1 MDQFQL
7 LFRNLPASPVRGSWE
22 EAAQDAVAA
31 GLAHWVDGSPHT
43 AINWAD
49 TRQASIARIITQPR
63 RASTHVH
70 YTACA
75 RAERQGQMSGRLTV
89 IGSPSLRTSA
99 RMG

>member
-7 LFRNLPASPVRGSWE
+7 FVRNLPAGPVRGSWE

-49 TRQASIARIITQPR
+49 IGQASIARIITQPR
-63 RASTHVH
+63 RADTHLH

-75 RAERQGQMSGRLTV
+75 RSERRGQVSGRRTV
-89 IGSPSLRTSA
+89 IESSSLPTAHMR
-99 RMG
+99 